1 MDTSQGA
8 LGPPETGRG
17 REWTI
22 PGAFRGDTLV
32 SRLAASRT
40 VRGCLP
46 AVLSPSMWH
55 LEREPCPRHRRS
67 HTPRLFG
74 VSVAL
79 LQDALEPRARTQ
91 SPPSRRTDSFTLSDD
106 SSLVPHPS
114 SFQAVRAQSG
124 LNYRPGE
131 SPAPG
136 TVTSPLSAGFLSA
149 GFLASL
155 PRLWTHPAGTRDMF
169 HELE

>member
-8 LGPPETGRG
+8 LGLPETGRG

-46 AVLSPSMWH
+46 AVPSPSMWH

-67 HTPRLFG
+67 HTPHPFS

-79 LQDALEPRARTQ
+79 LQDALEPRARTH
-91 SPPSRRTDSFTLSDD
+91 SPPSRRTDSFTLSDN

-114 SFQAVRAQSG
+114 SFQAVRAESG
-124 LNYRPGE
+124 LNYRPGCITD
-131 SPAPG
+131 SWYSYLPFICW
-136 TVTSPLSAGFLSA
+136 LSG
-149 GFLASL
+149 L
-155 PRLWTHPAGTRDMF
+155 PSTFMEPPSRHT
-169 HELE
+169 LE